1 MYQSGV
7 MVAALFIFT
16 KINAES
22 SEDSQTFT
30 YYAPPTLN
38 FQDIYANNL
47 ALLTEDSTM
56 SNLLDDEPFHIKNV
70 PAEFVEFN
78 PQSVTAPSLTS
89 LSSKHSLNSTSS
101 KNNTAAIT
109 TPLRTTSTTEEP
121 ESTVKVL
128 PIVKSNKY
136 QRGVLDLLFPATR
149 VKNFKS
155 VFDTVRRL
163 LSHTF

>member
-1 MYQSGV
+1 MITVSLNYFFPQ
-7 MVAALFIFT
+7 T
-16 KINAES
+16 NINAES
-22 SEDSQTFT
+22 SEDPQTFT

-47 ALLTEDSTM
+47 ALLTDDSTM
-56 SNLLDDEPFHIKNV
+56 SNLLDDEPFQIKNV
-70 PAEFVEFN
+70 PAEFVEFR
-78 PQSVTAPSLTS
+78 PGKSGTATSITS
-89 LSSKHSLNSTSS
+89 LSSRQRMNSTF
-101 KNNTAAIT
+101 NQNRTVVIT
-109 TPLRTTSTTEEP
+109 TPLTTTTTTEET

-128 PIVKSNKY
+128 PIVKRTKY